1 MLWFLFASLTAIF
14 ESLKDVTSKY
24 GLKNINE
31 YIVSWALM
39 FFTLPLLLPLLFF
52 IRIPELGS
60 KFELALLIGGS
71 LNIVAIIFF
80 IKAIKISDLSIAIP
94 LIAFTPLFLLITSPL
109 IIGEYPTWID
119 AIGIFLI
126 VIGSYILNLKE
137 KEKGYLVPLK
147 ALVTEKGS
155 KLMLLVAFIWSI
167 TSAVDKLGIENS
179 SPTFWAIANYSFIAI
194 AMLPIML
201 FKAKHSLKQIPQNL
215 LTLIPIG
222 LFQGAAILLQMQ
234 AISMTLVAYV
244 ISVKRLSAL
253 ITVLLGY
260 LIFHEQG
267 IKARAT
273 GAAVMIAG
281 VLVITIF

>member
-52 IRIPELGS
+52 IQIPDLGS

>member
-52 IRIPELGS
+52 IQIPELGS